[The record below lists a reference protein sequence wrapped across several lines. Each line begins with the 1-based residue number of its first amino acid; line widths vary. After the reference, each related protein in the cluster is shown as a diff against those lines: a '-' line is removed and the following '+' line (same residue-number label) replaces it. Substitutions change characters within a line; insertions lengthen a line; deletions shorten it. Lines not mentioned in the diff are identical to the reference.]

1 MNSSVMP
8 AARGAE
14 GWCGA
19 EGRGQNQARGLG
31 LGYGLRF
38 RFWVWVQAG
47 ARATA
52 GAGAGARARLG
63 VGLGLGWV
71 ELAGRARLASVRGSN
86 NDALAALECRR
97 QLDTVLPVGRD
108 DDLQRCLPAISIRRR
123 HRRRR
128 CRRRNVLSWRRL
140 SAGGGKPREVS
151 EFG

>member
-1 MNSSVMP
+1 MHPLLYETIKIEYKTFNHWSL
-8 AARGAE
+8 
-14 GWCGA
+14 GWA
-19 EGRGQNQARGLG
+19 
-31 LGYGLRF
+31 
-38 RFWVWVQAG
+38 
-47 ARATA
+47 
-52 GAGAGARARLG
+52 
-63 VGLGLGWV
+63 GLGWV

-128 CRRRNVLSWRRL
+128 RRRRNVLSWRRL